1 MQNKKVIVGNAL
13 QEPILEKLREKV
25 NVIHIPDANLSDET
39 FLQHIKDANG
49 LIGFYNY
56 IHPHIIEQAEQLK
69 IISNVSVGYNNL
81 PIDVLTEHNIM
92 ATNTPDVLTDTVAD
106 VIFGLLIA
114 TARQIPRVDRF
125 VKNKQWNGL
134 LPLELHGVD
143 VHHKTIGIIGMGRIG
158 AAIAKRAHF
167 GFDMDVLYY
176 NRSQNKEAEETY
188 NADYVSLTELL
199 HKSDFVVLMT
209 PLTKETERL
218 IGKEQFKQM
227 KDSAIFINGSRGGTV
242 VESDLI
248 DALTNGVIAAAGL
261 DVFEQ
266 EPIQDDNPLLTME
279 NVVTLPHIGSSTIE
293 TETKM
298 SELAMK
304 NLLQGLRRE
313 KPISLIN
320 ESVWT
325 GN

>member
-1 MQNKKVIVGNAL
+1 
-13 QEPILEKLREKV
+13 
-25 NVIHIPDANLSDET
+25 
-39 FLQHIKDANG
+39 
-49 LIGFYNY
+49 
-56 IHPHIIEQAEQLK
+56 
-69 IISNVSVGYNNL
+69 
-81 PIDVLTEHNIM
+81 M